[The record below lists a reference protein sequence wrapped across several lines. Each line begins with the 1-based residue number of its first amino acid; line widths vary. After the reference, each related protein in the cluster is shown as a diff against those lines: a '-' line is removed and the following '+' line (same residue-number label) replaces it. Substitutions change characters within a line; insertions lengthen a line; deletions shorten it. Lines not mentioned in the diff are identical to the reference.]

1 MGLNPHALE
10 VQAPPSRA
18 EIIGDTG
25 EGKKSKA
32 YFAFQ
37 SLWTQVRGGWKV
49 KRTSSTDADLRANN
63 QALIDGQEPN
73 GNMMSLPID
82 VTVRVIS
89 R

>member
-1 MGLNPHALE
+1 
-10 VQAPPSRA
+10 
-18 EIIGDTG
+18 
-25 EGKKSKA
+25 
-32 YFAFQ
+32 
-37 SLWTQVRGGWKV
+37 V